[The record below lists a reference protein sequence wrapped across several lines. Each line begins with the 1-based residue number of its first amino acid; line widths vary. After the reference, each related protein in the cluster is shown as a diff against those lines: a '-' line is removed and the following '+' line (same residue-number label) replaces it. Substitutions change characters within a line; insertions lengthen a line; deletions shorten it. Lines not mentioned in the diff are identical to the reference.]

1 MKAIRIS
8 NFRTAPYIERI
19 PIPKPTHIP
28 QVLVKVKAAQA
39 NPSDFA
45 FIRGIYNVEVR

>member
-1 MKAIRIS
+1 MKAIRLHK
-8 NFRTAPYIERI
+8 FRSAPLIEKI
-19 PIPKPTHIP
+19 PLPKPSHKP

-45 FIRGIYNVEVR
+45 FISGIYRDV